1 MLPNEEIL
9 WFKSQAT
16 ELVNCLEH
24 VPPVELQAV
33 VLLQVIHRHE
43 SASSALPTVS
53 QEMLTSATSELIAYT
68 KSCAALASK
77 LQYLTPIVLST
88 VECSAWPL

>member
-16 ELVNCLEH
+16 ELVNYLEH

-33 VLLQVIHRHE
+33 ALLQMMNGDT
-43 SASSALPTVS
+43 SAGGALPIVS

-88 VECSAWPL
+88 VECAAWPL

>member
-1 MLPNEEIL
+1 MFTSLEAAE
-9 WFKSQAT
+9 F
-16 ELVNCLEH
+16 VNCLER

-33 VLLQVIHRHE
+33 ALLQVMHGDR
-43 SASSALPTVS
+43 SASGLLPIVS
-53 QEMLTSATSELIAYT
+53 QDMLTSATSELIAYT
-68 KSCAALASK
+68 KSCAALVSK

>member
-1 MLPNEEIL
+1 MFTSLE
-9 WFKSQAT
+9 AT

-24 VPPVELQAV
+24 VPSVELQAV
-33 VLLQVIHRHE
+33 VLLQAIHGHE
-43 SASSALPTVS
+43 SAGGTLPTVS

-88 VECSAWPL
+88 VECAAWPL